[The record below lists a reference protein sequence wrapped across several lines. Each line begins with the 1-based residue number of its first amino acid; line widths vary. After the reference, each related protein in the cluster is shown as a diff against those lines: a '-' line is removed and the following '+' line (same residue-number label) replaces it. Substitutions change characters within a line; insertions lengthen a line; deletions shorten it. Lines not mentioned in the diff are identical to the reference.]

1 MKEKRLQA
9 ARLAGIPAPMK
20 LVTEPEAAALA
31 TLRDN
36 AEDSSLKVISWMYH
50 TLMEEISS
58 VFTLLG

>member
-1 MKEKRLQA
+1 
-9 ARLAGIPAPMK
+9 MK